1 MPSHNVLVNAGDADA
16 NEVHQDTAEESAD
29 SERAVLH
36 DRQFQCVHW
45 QLEPRLT
52 LLSSVSGEFNPHI
65 SWLLERLGFK
75 HAQTT
80 IPKWVQRGAMDP
92 LDKVLALAVEI
103 LVQFSARK
111 TIKFIHEH

>member
-1 MPSHNVLVNAGDADA
+1 MCNKLLITTGDAEPSEKAKQQQATD
-16 NEVHQDTAEESAD
+16 ERKEAD
-29 SERAVLH
+29 KERQNI
-36 DRQFQCVHW
+36 RQFKCVHW

-92 LDKVLALAVEI
+92 MDKLIALAVEL
-103 LVQFSARK
+103 LVQFSANRN
-111 TIKFIHEH
+111 